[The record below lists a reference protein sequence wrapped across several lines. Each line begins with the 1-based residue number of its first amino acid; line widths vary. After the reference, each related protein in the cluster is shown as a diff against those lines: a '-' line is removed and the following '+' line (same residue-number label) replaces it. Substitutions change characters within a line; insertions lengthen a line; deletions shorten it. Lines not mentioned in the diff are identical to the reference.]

1 MKQMMAT
8 MLAGV
13 FFFSSITGMGQWSLS
28 APLNAKS
35 FDLEDDD
42 EEDFDES
49 PKEDAPEEDAP
60 KKESS
65 SGGDLE
71 DIDALMSDEPVKKKS
86 EEKTSS
92 DEIDDNGDDE
102 VSTDGKSL
110 AFFYFFADSTAEKK
124 AADIVRFVG
133 QYLKEQS
140 SYRFF
145 ETEARLF
152 NDFSYRKLTDDIP
165 KIEKLLDEGKQLY
178 EDAEVE
184 EALSK
189 FNGALNLLEKRID
202 SLHDYTL
209 LATALFNVGC
219 SWKMLEEDDKAKE
232 HFLKLLAI
240 NPDYEAG
247 DWIDDDTRDFF
258 DSVKSKV
265 MIQPLGELSV
275 TSEPEGATVYLNGRI
290 AGMTPLKLDGVTA
303 GKHYWRIHKNGYRDI
318 GGIVNVREESTAK
331 VKETLAAADGAE
343 MVPEWE
349 RMVPSAFGSAA
360 MMKKAVDI
368 GKAGKI
374 DRMFLLQT
382 KVETSE
388 EEGTMVKVEMRM
400 VNPGKAAFK
409 EERTSFSLP
418 SSGDMSRSEDLRTAL
433 DNLFSDDYGYNPVS
447 SIVSGSLGEDDG
459 DGDDDGGVATKWWFW
474 TIIGTVVAG
483 GVTTGCLLGIPGS
496 PIYLGKKAGEG
507 ATMTIHFGQ

>member
-1 MKQMMAT
+1 MKQMMAA

-13 FFFSSITGMGQWSLS
+13 FFFSSTTGMGQWSFS
-28 APLNAKS
+28 ASLHAKS
-35 FDLEDDD
+35 FNLEEDD
-42 EEDFDES
+42 EDFEDT
-49 PKEDAPEEDAP
+49 PKEEEKAAP
-60 KKESS
+60 KSD
-65 SGGDLE
+65 DLD
-71 DIDALMSDEPVKKKS
+71 DIDALINDEAPKKKPA
-86 EEKTSS
+86 ESS
-92 DEIDDNGDDE
+92 DGLDDNGDDE
-102 VSTDGKSL
+102 ASADGKSL

-124 AADIVRFVG
+124 AGDIVRFVG

-152 NDFSYRKLTDDIP
+152 NDFTYRKLTDDIP
-165 KIEKLLDEGKQLY
+165 KIENLLEEGKKLY

-209 LATALFNVGC
+209 LATALFDVGC
-219 SWKMLEEDDKAKE
+219 SWKMLDEDDKAKE
-232 HFLKLLAI
+232 HFIKLLAI
-240 NPDYEAG
+240 SPDHEAA
-247 DWIDDDTRDFF
+247 DWVDEDTRDFF

-265 MIQPLGELSV
+265 MVQPLGELSV
-275 TSEPEGATVYLNGRI
+275 TSEPEGATVYLDGRI

-331 VKETLAAADGAE
+331 VKETLSAADGAD
-343 MVPEWE
+343 MIAEWE
-349 RMVPSAFGSAA
+349 RMAPSAFGSAA
-360 MMKKAVDI
+360 MMKKAVEI
-368 GKAGKI
+368 GKTGKI

-388 EEGTMVKVEMRM
+388 EEGIMVKVEMRM
-400 VNPGKAAFK
+400 VNPAKAAFK
-409 EERTSFSLP
+409 EERASFSLP

-433 DNLFSDDYGYNPVS
+433 DNLFSDDYGFNPVS
-447 SIVSGSLGEDDG
+447 SIVSGSLGGDDDG
-459 DGDDDGGVATKWWFW
+459 DKDDGGVATKWWFW

-483 GVTTGCLLGIPGS
+483 GVTTGCLLAIPGS
-496 PIYLGKKAGEG
+496 PAYLGKKSDGG

>member
-1 MKQMMAT
+1 MKQLTAT

-13 FFFSSITGMGQWSLS
+13 FFFSSMTGMGQWSFTASLH
-28 APLNAKS
+28 AKS
-35 FDLEDDD
+35 FDLEDEDDLDD
-42 EEDFDES
+42 ENKDEDFEDT
-49 PKEDAPEEDAP
+49 PKEEK

-65 SGGDLE
+65 SSGSGDLD
-71 DIDALMSDEPVKKKS
+71 DIDALMSDEPVKKKPAES
-86 EEKTSS
+86 SS
-92 DEIDDNGDDE
+92 DDLDDE
-102 VSTDGKSL
+102 APADGRSL

-124 AADIVRFVG
+124 AADIVRFTG
-133 QYLKEQS
+133 QYLKERS
-140 SYRFF
+140 EYRFF

-165 KIEKLLDEGKQLY
+165 KIEKLLEEGKTLY

-209 LATALFNVGC
+209 LANALFDVGC

-240 NPDYEAG
+240 SPDHEAG

-265 MIQPLGELSV
+265 MVQPLGELSM
-275 TSEPEGATVYLNGRI
+275 TSEPAGATVYLDGKI
-290 AGMTPLKLDGVTA
+290 AGMTPLKLDGVTV

-318 GGIVNVREESTAK
+318 GGIVNVREESAAK
-331 VKETLAAADGAE
+331 VKETLAAAAGAE
-343 MVPEWE
+343 AIAEWE
-349 RMVPSAFGSAA
+349 RMAPSAFGSAA

-368 GKAGKI
+368 GKAAKL

-382 KVETSE
+382 RVETSE
-388 EEGTMVKVEMRM
+388 EEGTMVKVELRM
-400 VNPGKAAFK
+400 VNPAKAAFK
-409 EERTSFSLP
+409 EERASFSLP

-433 DNLFSDDYGYNPVS
+433 ENLFSDDYGYNPVS
-447 SIVSGSLGEDDG
+447 SIVSGSLGEDD
-459 DGDDDGGVATKWWFW
+459 DGGEDDGGVATKWWFW

-483 GVTTGCLLGIPGS
+483 GVTTGCLLAIPGS
-496 PIYLGKKAGEG
+496 PVYLGKKSDGG